1 MEKEISV
8 VLDNE
13 HNQLVVS
20 SLQVAKNFGKR
31 HDKLISEIERMY
43 GELTDKWCAQ
53 NGGDPLFYKTT
64 YIHEQNK
71 QQYPM
76 FLMNRDGF
84 SLLVMGFTGKEA
96 MNWKLK
102 YIQAFN
108 AMEKR
113 LMSPKMDETK
123 QKDIDLRYMNAK
135 ARIASIW
142 LKLSDRVPRNTEYQ
156 QICNSYASE
165 VLTGEKV
172 LPLPKCDERYYTATE
187 IAKMVD
193 SNKNT
198 VGKKAKAAGIRPAD
212 ENTESEYGMWFFDKS
227 PNSNKEVTSFRY
239 NQKGVD
245 AIKALFGDGK
255 EK

>member
-8 VLDNE
+8 VLDSE

-20 SLQVAKNFGKR
+20 SLQIAEDFGKQ
-31 HDKLISEIERMY
+31 HKHVLEAIEKIRA
-43 GELTDKWCAQ
+43 ENSAVTDM
-53 NGGDPLFYKTT
+53 FYETSYKTGT
-64 YIHEQNK
+64 GKNYK
-71 QQYPM
+71 MY
-76 FLMNRDGF
+76 LMNRDGF

-96 MNWKLK
+96 LDWKIK
-102 YIQAFN
+102 YIGAFN
-108 AMEKR
+108 KMEKR

-123 QKDIDLRYMNAK
+123 KKEIDARYMNAK

-165 VLTGEKV
+165 ALTGEKV
-172 LPLPKCDERYYTATE
+172 IPLPKCDERYYTATE
-187 IAKMVD
+187 IAKMIG

-212 ENTESEYGMWFFDKS
+212 ENTESEYGLWFFDKS
-227 PNSNKEVTSFRY
+227 PNSNKEVISFRY

-245 AIKALFGDGK
+245 AIKALFGDGTGK
-255 EK
+255 

>member
-1 MEKEISV
+1 MGKEISV

-20 SLQVAKNFGKR
+20 SLQIAEDFGKQ
-31 HDKLISEIERMY
+31 HKHVLEAIEKIRA
-43 GELTDKWCAQ
+43 ENSAVTDM
-53 NGGDPLFYKTT
+53 FYETSYKTGT
-64 YIHEQNK
+64 GKNYK
-71 QQYPM
+71 MY
-76 FLMNRDGF
+76 LMNRDGF

-96 MNWKLK
+96 LDWKIK
-102 YIQAFN
+102 YIGAFN
-108 AMEKR
+108 KMEKR

-123 QKDIDLRYMNAK
+123 KKEIDARYMNAK

-142 LKLSDRVPRNTEYQ
+142 LKLSDRAPRNTEYQ

-165 VLTGEKV
+165 ALTGEKV
-172 LPLPKCDERYYTATE
+172 IPLPKCDERYYTATE
-187 IAKMVD
+187 IAKMIG

-212 ENTESEYGMWFFDKS
+212 ENTESEYGLWFFDKS

-245 AIKALFGDGK
+245 AIKTLFGDGTGK
-255 EK
+255 

>member
-20 SLQVAKNFGKR
+20 SLQIAEDFGKQ
-31 HDKLISEIERMY
+31 HKNVIQSIENLVA
-43 GELTDKWCAQ
+43 ENSAAKS
-53 NGGDPLFYKTT
+53 LFYETT
-64 YIHEQNK
+64 YENRGK
-71 QQYPM
+71 QYPM
-76 FLMNRDGF
+76 YLMNRDGF

-113 LMSPKMDETK
+113 LMSPKMDEIK
-123 QKDIDLRYMNAK
+123 QKEIDLRYMNAK

-172 LPLPKCDERYYTATE
+172 LPLPKCEERYYTATE
-187 IAKMVD
+187 IAKMVG

-239 NQKGVD
+239 NQNGVD
-245 AIKALFGDGK
+245 AIKALFGDGTGK
-255 EK
+255 

>member
-1 MEKEISV
+1 M
-8 VLDNE
+8 
-13 HNQLVVS
+13 VS
-20 SLQVAKNFGKR
+20 SLQIAEDFGKQ
-31 HDKLISEIERMY
+31 HKNVIQSIENLVAENSAAKY
-43 GELTDKWCAQ
+43 
-53 NGGDPLFYKTT
+53 LFYETT
-64 YIHEQNK
+64 YENRGKH
-71 QQYPM
+71 YPM
-76 FLMNRDGF
+76 YLMNRDGF

-96 MNWKLK
+96 LDWKIK
-102 YIQAFN
+102 YIGAFN

-123 QKDIDLRYMNAK
+123 QKEIDARYMNAK

-187 IAKMVD
+187 IAKMVG

-239 NQKGVD
+239 NQKGVE
-245 AIKALFGDGK
+245 AIKALFGNGTGK
-255 EK
+255 

>member
-8 VLDNE
+8 VLDSV

-20 SLQVAKNFGKR
+20 SLQIAEDFGKNHR
-31 HDKLISEIERMY
+31 DVLRSIEN
-43 GELTDKWCAQ
+43 LVAQ
-53 NGGDPLFYKTT
+53 NCAAKSLFYETT
-64 YIHEQNK
+64 YENRGK
-71 QQYPM
+71 QYPM
-76 FLMNRDGF
+76 YLMNRDGF

-123 QKDIDLRYMNAK
+123 QKEIDARYMNAK

-142 LKLSDRVPRNTEYQ
+142 LKLSERVPRNTEYQ

-165 VLTGEKV
+165 ALTGEKV

-187 IAKMVD
+187 IAKMIG

-245 AIKALFGDGK
+245 AIKALFGDGTGK
-255 EK
+255 